1 MENWYNRNTFKK
13 IFFLNNIFFSHS
25 AEHSNKV
32 LDFTWYLQDHMLI
45 STEQGNPSTK
55 RIILRV
61 CGWYLHFRLVFPGSD
76 RIITLGIKD
85 FERKCTLHR
94 QNYVYI
100 CMGPTGPGHSL
111 YISMSKCVLTSIHQN
126 EGEKKTQWKV
136 HKLSEDLQVCSF
148 CENVRKDFCIERKT
162 LWKYG
167 TKGIVNDLI
176 SFSHKYW
183 WR

>member
-1 MENWYNRNTFKK
+1 
-13 IFFLNNIFFSHS
+13 
-25 AEHSNKV
+25 
-32 LDFTWYLQDHMLI
+32 MLI

-126 EGEKKTQWKV
+126 QGEKKLNGRFINCLKIYRYAP
-136 HKLSEDLQVCSF
+136 S
-148 CENVRKDFCIERKT
+148 VRMSGKIFALRGRKT
-162 LWKYG
+162 L
-167 TKGIVNDLI
+167 
-176 SFSHKYW
+176 
-183 WR
+183 